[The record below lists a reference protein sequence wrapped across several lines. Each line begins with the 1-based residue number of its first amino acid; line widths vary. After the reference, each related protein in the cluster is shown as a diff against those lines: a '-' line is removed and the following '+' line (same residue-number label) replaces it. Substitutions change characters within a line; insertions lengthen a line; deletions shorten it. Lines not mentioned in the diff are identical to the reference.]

1 MIQLANAV
9 DQDLMALYKQVNN
22 WVGTPGQVVDSFKD
36 FALAPQRL
44 DDCVA
49 PDCAPR
55 SCERGSIRAQSRN
68 AIPYYDGDISNYRL
82 DVYSACA
89 RSTAVL
95 PRGFPVL
102 PDFLTR
108 RIQPPAW
115 SGLRHDGGFDG
126 LPVRGNCPS
135 RSVFAFLEGC
145 QSRAVTLQK
154 MPETTRF

>member
-1 MIQLANAV
+1 MSWRSLTGSHLLPDGRVLPVSETYLNLGPNFTPLATA
-9 DQDLMALYKQVNN
+9 
-22 WVGTPGQVVDSFKD
+22 
-36 FALAPQRL
+36 RL
-44 DDCVA
+44 RPSVMRA
-49 PDCAPR
+49 WINSR
-55 SCERGSIRAQSRN
+55 SNRN

-126 LPVRGNCPS
+126 LPVRGNCHL

-145 QSRAVTLQK
+145 QSRAGTLQK

>member
-68 AIPYYDGDISNYRL
+68 VIPVLDGVNDISNYRL
-82 DVYSACA
+82 DVLFGVRALDGRLA
-89 RSTAVL
+89 TRL
-95 PRGFPVL
+95 PVL
-102 PDFLTR
+102 PDFLTGR
-108 RIQPPAW
+108 FQPLAW
-115 SGLRHDGGFDG
+115 SGLRHAG
-126 LPVRGNCPS
+126 
-135 RSVFAFLEGC
+135 VFTAC
-145 QSRAVTLQK
+145 QFAEIVLCVPCSLFWRVAKVE
-154 MPETTRF
+154 P